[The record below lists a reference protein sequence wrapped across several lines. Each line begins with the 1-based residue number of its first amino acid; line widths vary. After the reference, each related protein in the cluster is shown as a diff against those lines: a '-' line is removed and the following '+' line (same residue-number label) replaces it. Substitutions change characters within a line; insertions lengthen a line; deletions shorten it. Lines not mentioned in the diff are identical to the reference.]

1 MRNIMQRGALV
12 LVLSMMLGGC
22 AIPLGVHVAA
32 WALDGISYVA
42 TKKSLTD
49 HGFSIVTQQDC
60 AMWRIM
66 KQEEICVKYENSS
79 AAIAEKLDDEDDNF

>member
-49 HGFSIVTQQDC
+49 HGLSIVTEQDC
-60 AMWRIM
+60 AMWRIL
-66 KQEEICVKYENSS
+66 KQEEIC
-79 AAIAEKLDDEDDNF
+79 AEKEPISSEAESAVK